1 MYVCLCKA
9 VTERQIREAAMQGAY
24 SLKDLKHMLGVA
36 SECGKCAA
44 EAKRCLKRALEELGH
59 QHHHFHHGH
68 HHHHHK
74 KG

>member
-9 VTERQIREAAMQGAY
+9 VTERQIREAATQGAH

-44 EAKRCLKRALEELGH
+44 EAKDRKSVV
-59 QHHHFHHGH
+59 
-68 HHHHHK
+68 
-74 KG
+74 